1 MSSLRKSVTQL
12 LGLAPMA
19 LIVHISTAAAA
30 NPLNDRADQQRAWLS
45 GKSATVSAPVSAPR
59 TTKVARSTGDA
70 QQQARE
76 MLLGLHAGT
85 PSGPRNLNVARSTG
99 DAQQQAREMLLGLHA
114 GTPSGPRNLN
124 VVRSTGDAQQQAR
137 EMLLGMHAGTPS
149 GPAVASD
156 KTEPQERAV
165 AHSDRQ
171 TAVR

>member
-1 MSSLRKSVTQL
+1 
-12 LGLAPMA
+12 MA

-30 NPLNDRADQQRAWLS
+30 NPLNDRADQQSAWLS

-76 MLLGLHAGT
+76 MLLGMHAGT
-85 PSGPRNLNVARSTG
+85 PSRPYSSSKVAQTTS